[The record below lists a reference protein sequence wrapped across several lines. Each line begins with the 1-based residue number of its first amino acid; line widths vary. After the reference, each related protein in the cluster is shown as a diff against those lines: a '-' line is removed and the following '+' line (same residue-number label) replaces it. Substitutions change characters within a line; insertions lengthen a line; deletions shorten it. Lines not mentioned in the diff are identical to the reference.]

1 MIKLEKNILCV
12 SPSKSHD
19 LADGNNTILKEWKL
33 FETTVLVVFLTIV
46 YIFIYFSIIIVE
58 V

>member
-12 SPSKSHD
+12 SPLKSRD